1 MHISNLTYNN
11 THKHKKEHFCL
22 AHKKILGGMPMK
34 TAPWRRI
41 SAILLAIVLIFTAF
55 DLPVVASNME
65 AAILSDTA
73 EASFTPIP
81 PDEKTEAIMPIESYG
96 DTSTD
101 DAFYNATE
109 YTDSPSHLENNEAK
123 SEKDI
128 YTDVNQVNTSYQDT
142 LTEDALAQDESTED
156 NFVEDN
162 SIEVEVLP
170 SYNKVYTPSTAASRK
185 DGSYYYEP
193 TQAEIRA
200 KWKALGLKVTDL
212 DTYKTKETFT
222 VPPNST
228 DGGRLSDISLE
239 RALNHLNFI
248 RYIAGVADDVE
259 LDETFITNAQKASY
273 LNWLNENLSHYPE
286 RPSGVSDS
294 FYNDG
299 YNGAQHSNLGA
310 RGSIGIDIGANLPD
324 TLAYGWA
331 ADYDQ
336 YNVNAVGHR
345 IQTIKPELLNAGFG
359 LVPQGDKSF
368 GIQAMHWDYARKIS
382 GTFQGNYLA
391 WPAKNMP
398 YELYGDLVKYPFSVS
413 LNSDIYQKPNID
425 NLKVTIRSAFNDIDL
440 QPLTAA
446 DDSIT
451 KYINNSRYL
460 HVDSATY
467 SLKLSDTII
476 FYIGQFDNYDTV
488 HIKIE
493 GLKYKNGTDAV
504 IEYDTKF
511 FSVEETRTPATG
523 ITISATNNATS
534 VRAGETI
541 KLTANLIPSNATQ
554 EVYWFAQQVDGTGN
568 IQLSWK
574 GMTNEIKALDP
585 GKVRIKAVA
594 AVGGISSDWYELTI
608 TEGDRYDFVIDDLE
622 IRYGDSTNSAV
633 IGKRLI
639 VRDSVTNEKLEY
651 KTDYT
656 VSRVDY
662 NSSYVRVYIS
672 GKGKYEGRFQNRKF
686 DMKPAILT
694 VTVSNLE
701 LKEGEPLPDTFDY
714 TITGFV
720 GKDTRE
726 SVITK
731 EPTIRTDA
739 NTSVPGIY
747 RIYAEG
753 AECSSSTNYEF
764 EYIDGELAVEPPPFV
779 VSYDISRSIIPK
791 DLLSTVKVSPSF
803 EVPYKQEDKHITTRP
818 YATVRGYR
826 VEGWYKDATFANKWD
841 FAVDTVNSD
850 ITLYAK
856 FTETQG
862 YDSSE
867 DEDKSSNS
875 GISNHLEDLS
885 FAIADESEFFY
896 TGSAIKPDVIITDGD
911 KQLIEKRDYT
921 ISYKYNTNAWVEGDT
936 KMYPLSKRPFIKI
949 TGKGNYTGSVSLNF
963 EILPLSLE
971 DEDYASID
979 DGMLALGKDIT
990 KYVPAVYYKGKALKN
1005 KKDFQVDYSSVL
1017 TDNYN
1022 APGIVEFPLKG
1033 VGNYT
1038 GNVYFSI
1045 TLYDS
1050 DSLPISNVKIEG
1062 IKERQ
1067 YENGY
1072 ITFDS
1077 SLVVKY
1083 KGVELD
1089 EDQYT
1094 ISYNNNYFPGKGYV
1108 IITGTGISSDSV
1120 PHSFVGTKRIAFN
1133 IIGSSISK
1141 VANVLPIQDVVY
1153 NYNFQ
1158 TPDVT
1163 VIHKTE
1169 GRELNED
1176 DYKLVYSNNKNPG
1189 NATVSII
1196 GQGEYYGSKITK
1208 KFKIKPL
1215 DISKSEDLETGN
1227 EFTAEVIPTDESGS
1241 VYYTKGGATP
1251 SLIVKYNGIKLNEGT
1266 DYTVKYTNNQSPG
1279 TATAI
1284 IKGKGMFS
1292 GTKIVEYKV
1301 VARPLNKTVMPVP
1314 AIKAGTAVSKIKTVL
1329 MDTNGNILKPGID
1342 YLNPEFHYEDGSLIP
1357 ANTTLNARDRIII
1370 SVEAKENG
1378 CYVGTLETEVEVGI
1392 ASISAAKVDLNPDTN
1407 IVYSGDHLWLGR
1419 KDLIVSINNG
1429 GIVLGDDDY
1438 VIISSS
1444 YKKNLFSGN
1453 ASCIIV
1459 GKGNYAGYKK
1469 VTFKI
1474 YPRSIIQTV
1483 LSK

>member
-1 MHISNLTYNN
+1 M
-11 THKHKKEHFCL
+11 
-22 AHKKILGGMPMK
+22 KI
-34 TAPWRRI
+34 APWRRI

-65 AAILSDTA
+65 ATILSDTA
-73 EASFTPIP
+73 EASFIPIP
-81 PDEKTEAIMPIESYG
+81 QDEKTEAIMPIESYG

-123 SEKDI
+123 SEKDT
-128 YTDVNQVNTSYQDT
+128 YTDVNQVNTLDQNT
-142 LTEDALAQDESTED
+142 LTEDELAADVLAED

-162 SIEVEVLP
+162 SIIEENIEVEVLP

-185 DGSYYYEP
+185 DGNYYYEP

-228 DGGRLSDISLE
+228 DGGRLSDVSLE

-248 RYIAGVADDVE
+248 RYVAGIADDVE
-259 LDETFITNAQKASY
+259 LDDTFITNAQKAAY
-273 LNWLNENLSHYPE
+273 LNWLNDNLSHYPE

-299 YNGAQHSNLGA
+299 YNGAQNSNLGA
-310 RGSIGIDIGANLPD
+310 RGGMGRINSNLPA
-324 TLAYGWA
+324 TLAFGWA

-336 YNVNAVGHR
+336 SNVDDVGHR
-345 IQTIKPELLNAGFG
+345 IHTIKPELLNVGFG
-359 LVPQGDKSF
+359 LVPQEDRYWDV
-368 GIQAMHWDYARKIS
+368 QAMHWDYDRNIN
-382 GTFQGNYLA
+382 GTFQGDYVA

-398 YELYGDLVKYPFSVS
+398 YELYDMSYYAIDLDNYPFSVS
-413 LNSDIYQKPNID
+413 LNSDKYQKPNIN
-425 NLKVTIRSAFNDIDL
+425 NLKVTVRSAFNDIDL
-440 QPLTAA
+440 KPLTAA
-446 DDSIT
+446 DDSISSYAS
-451 KYINNSRYL
+451 KSRYL
-460 HVDSATY
+460 HVSSGYA
-467 SLKLSDTII
+467 SWKLKDTII
-476 FYIGQFDNYDTV
+476 FYIGNFDNYDTA

-504 IEYDTKF
+504 IEYDVNF
-511 FSVEETRTPATG
+511 FSVEETRTLATST
-523 ITISATNNATS
+523 TISAENNATA

-541 KLTANLIPSNATQ
+541 KLTANLVPSNATQ
-554 EVYWFAQQVDGTGN
+554 DVYWYAQQVDGTGN
-568 IQLSWK
+568 IQLSYK
-574 GMTNEIKALDP
+574 GMTNTIRAIDP
-585 GKVRIKAVA
+585 GKVRIRAIA
-594 AVGGISSDWYELTI
+594 AAGGACSDWYELTI
-608 TEGDRYDFVIDDLE
+608 TEGDRYDFVADDFELH
-622 IRYGDSTNSAV
+622 YGDSIDFTP
-633 IGKRLI
+633 IGKEL
-639 VRDSVTNEKLEY
+639 VLRDSVTGDKLEY
-651 KTDYT
+651 NKDY
-656 VSRVDY
+656 SIPKINQKGNRVTI
-662 NSSYVRVYIS
+662 YIS
-672 GKGKYEGRFQNRKF
+672 GKNKYAGRSLELIY
-686 DMKPAILT
+686 DIKPAILT

-701 LKEGEPLPDTFDY
+701 LKKGDSIPKSFDY

-739 NTSVPGIY
+739 NTNIPGVY

-753 AECSSSTNYEF
+753 AVCSSSTNYEF

-949 TGKGNYTGSVSLNF
+949 TGKGNYTGSVSLYF

-990 KYVPAVYYKGKALKN
+990 KYVPTVYYKGKALKN

-1038 GNVYFSI
+1038 GNGYFSI

-1133 IIGSSISK
+1133 IIGNSISK

-1215 DISKSEDLETGN
+1215 DISKSEELEAGN
-1227 EFTAEVIPTDESGS
+1227 EFTAEVIPTEESGS

-1251 SLIVKYNGIKLNEGT
+1251 SLMVKYNGIKLNEGT
-1266 DYTVKYTNNQSPG
+1266 DYTVKYTNNQIPG

-1292 GTKIVEYKV
+1292 GTKIVEYEV

-1342 YLNPEFHYEDGSLIP
+1342 YLNPEFHYEDGSPIP
-1357 ANTTLNARDRIII
+1357 ANATLNAGDRIII

-1474 YPRSIIQTV
+1474 YPRSIFQTV